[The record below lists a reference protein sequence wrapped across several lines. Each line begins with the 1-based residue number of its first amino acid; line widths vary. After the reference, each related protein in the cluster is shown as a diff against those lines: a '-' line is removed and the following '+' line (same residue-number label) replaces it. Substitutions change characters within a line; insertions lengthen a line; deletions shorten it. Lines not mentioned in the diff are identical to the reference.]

1 MMSHSSPTV
10 NYFETILDFATS
22 LLTGIPKQK
31 SFPNVSLSLAVI
43 DWITNIFEEAKKF
56 EQQIHAR
63 EAQESIHGVVLT
75 NEKFRSL
82 FFAVIDTSCT
92 EYVHKELAAACL
104 MLVKNVLMSF
114 PLIGLHTRE
123 VSENVRECGLFHL
136 KISEQLFGTY
146 RSLSLYIL

>member
-1 MMSHSSPTV
+1 MSHSSPTV

-22 LLTGIPKQK
+22 LLTSIPKQN

-63 EAQESIHGVVLT
+63 EVHESIHGVVLT

-82 FFAVIDTSCT
+82 FFCR
-92 EYVHKELAAACL
+92 
-104 MLVKNVLMSF
+104 N
-114 PLIGLHTRE
+114 
-123 VSENVRECGLFHL
+123 
-136 KISEQLFGTY
+136 
-146 RSLSLYIL
+146 